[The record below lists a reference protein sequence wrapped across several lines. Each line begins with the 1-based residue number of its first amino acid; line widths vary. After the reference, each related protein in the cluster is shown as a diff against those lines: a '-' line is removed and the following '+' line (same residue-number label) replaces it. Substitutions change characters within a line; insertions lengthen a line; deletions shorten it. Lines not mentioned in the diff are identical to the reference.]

1 MSNSMNEATDN
12 NTPLEKRPH
21 KNQFGPQEA
30 GPALVYFA
38 AERTL
43 LGWVRTA
50 LGLMAFGFVV
60 DRFGLLLM
68 QFNPGTGATSYPRAF
83 SLWAGTALVI
93 SGVIMNVA
101 AAVRY
106 TRFMI
111 RYRREGSTEPGHGLA
126 LAVFFTLFAAAAGTA
141 IALFLITMSD

>member
-1 MSNSMNEATDN
+1 MNEATDR
-12 NTPLEKRPH
+12 NTSLEKRPH
-21 KNQFGPQEA
+21 KNRFGPQEA
-30 GPALVYFA
+30 GPKLVYFA

-60 DRFGLLLM
+60 DRFGLLLK
-68 QFNPGTGATSYPRAF
+68 QLSPEIGATVYPRAF

-93 SGVIMNVA
+93 SGVVMNVA

-111 RYRREGSTEPGHGLA
+111 RYRREGSTEPGRGLA
-126 LAVFFTLFAAAAGTA
+126 LAVFFTVFAAAAGIA

>member
-1 MSNSMNEATDN
+1 MNEAADSDTS
-12 NTPLEKRPH
+12 PEKRPH
-21 KNQFGPQEA
+21 KNRFDPQEA
-30 GPALVYFA
+30 GQRLVYFA

-60 DRFGLLLM
+60 DRFGLFLRH
-68 QFNPGTGATSYPRAF
+68 FNPEAGAILYPRAF

-93 SGVIMNVA
+93 SGVVMNVA

>member
-1 MSNSMNEATDN
+1 MNETANDN
-12 NTPLEKRPH
+12 NSREKRPH
-21 KNQFGPQEA
+21 KNRFDPQEA
-30 GPALVYFA
+30 GQRLVYFA

-43 LGWVRTA
+43 LGWIRTA
-50 LGLMAFGFVV
+50 LALMAFGFVV
-60 DRFGLLLM
+60 DRFGLLLTH
-68 QFNPGTGATSYPRAF
+68 FNPETGAVLYPRTF

-93 SGVIMNVA
+93 SGVVMNVA